1 LAAGTPVCPP
11 PPHGAFR
18 RERPALERRD
28 LITDISSHDSDL
40 NNHVTATD
48 FPTAETPSDMVA
60 RRIAAGDAALARRA
74 VTELAR
80 RTPVL
85 SSRSL
90 SERAGGRIF
99 LKAENLQ
106 RTGSFKL
113 RGATNKLTALGEVP
127 GVVAGSAGN
136 HAQSLAYAARA
147 KNVRCE
153 VFMPREAP
161 VAKVAAVEA
170 FGGTVQLGGD
180 SVDACVAQAR
190 ERAAETGAAFVHPF
204 DDPDIILGQ
213 ATLGLELL
221 EDVPDL
227 AAVVVPVGG
236 GGLISG
242 VAGALKTARR
252 DIKVTGVQVNACAPF
267 PGSLEAGSPQAIEAA
282 SSTIPDG
289 IAITR
294 PGEITLPLVRRWVD
308 ELVVVAE
315 DDVAEAMV
323 WLLER
328 SKLVVEGGGAVGVAA
343 LLAGQ
348 ITPAERGSTVIV
360 LSGGNVDAGLL
371 ATVAHRHET
380 TAGRRL
386 RLFTTISDRPGGLAA
401 LLTCV
406 AEAGGNVVQADHVRE
421 AVPLHVRET
430 GVEIALE
437 TRGPRHAEEII
448 AALSAAGYT
457 VRRL

>member
-1 LAAGTPVCPP
+1 MGFPRGQACEHAA
-11 PPHGAFR
+11 HGS
-18 RERPALERRD
+18 
-28 LITDISSHDSDL
+28 LITDISVAHADHNLPDAIDS
-40 NNHVTATD
+40 
-48 FPTAETPSDMVA
+48 VA
-60 RRIAAGDAALARRA
+60 RPSAQVAQRISAGEAALARRA
-74 VTELAR
+74 VERLAR

-85 SSRSL
+85 TSHSL
-90 SERAGGRIF
+90 SERCGGRIL

-113 RGATNKLTALGEVP
+113 RGATNKLAALGEAP

-136 HAQSLAYAARA
+136 HAQALAYAARA
-147 KNVRCE
+147 NRIPCE

-170 FGGTVQLGGD
+170 FGGSVQIGGD
-180 SVDACVAQAR
+180 SVDDCVAMAR
-190 ERAAETGAAFVHPF
+190 ERAAETGAVFVHPF
-204 DDPDIILGQ
+204 DDPEIILGQ

-252 DIKVTGVQVNACAPF
+252 EVTVIGVQVRACAPF
-267 PGSLEAGSPQAIEAA
+267 PGSLQDGAPQTVQAPEV
-282 SSTIPDG
+282 TIADG
-289 IAITR
+289 IAIKR
-294 PGEITLPLVRRWVD
+294 PGELTLPLVEQWVD
-308 ELVVVAE
+308 EMMVVA
-315 DDVAEAMV
+315 DDETAEAMV
-323 WLLER
+323 WMLER

-343 LLAGQ
+343 LLSGQ
-348 ITPAERGSTVIV
+348 ITPPDSGSTVIV

-371 ATVAHRHET
+371 AAIAQRHET
-380 TAGRRL
+380 IAGRRL

-401 LLTCV
+401 LLTSV

-421 AVPLHVRET
+421 AVPLHIRET

-437 TRGPRHAEEII
+437 TRGPRHAEEIVKR
-448 AALSAAGYT
+448 LEHAGYR
-457 VRRL
+457 VRKLG